1 MSIVANYFRS
11 YTKYDILLGINLFAA
26 GLTMTILFTVSTTNP
41 DVQKDTKRFPIS
53 QLMLSLSIIG
63 TIVSIM

>member
-1 MSIVANYFRS
+1 MSIVTNYFRS
-11 YTKYDILLGINLFAA
+11 YTKYDILLSLNLFAT
-26 GLTMTILFTVSTTNP
+26 GLTMTILFSLSTTNP
-41 DVQKDTKRFPIS
+41 EVQKDTKRFPIA